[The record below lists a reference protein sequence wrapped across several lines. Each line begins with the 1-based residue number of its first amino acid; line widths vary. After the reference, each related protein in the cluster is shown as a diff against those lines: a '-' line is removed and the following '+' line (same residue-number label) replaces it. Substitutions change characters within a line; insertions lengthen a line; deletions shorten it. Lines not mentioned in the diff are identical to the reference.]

1 MEIYFIWMLV
11 LHLPLYLL
19 LLVKMYLELIQ
30 STPMG
35 QQELHMSRI
44 ALPRQISLLQGHRM
58 PSLDHL
64 LVRIG
69 MINLLWMEMEMEMA
83 MDSDGQP
90 SLISQA
96 LSGDR

>member
-44 ALPRQISLLQGHRM
+44 AFLRQISLLQGHRM
-58 PSLDHL
+58 PSLHPL
-64 LVRIG
+64 SVLIG
-69 MINLLWMEMEMEMA
+69 VTNLL
-83 MDSDGQP
+83 
-90 SLISQA
+90 
-96 LSGDR
+96 